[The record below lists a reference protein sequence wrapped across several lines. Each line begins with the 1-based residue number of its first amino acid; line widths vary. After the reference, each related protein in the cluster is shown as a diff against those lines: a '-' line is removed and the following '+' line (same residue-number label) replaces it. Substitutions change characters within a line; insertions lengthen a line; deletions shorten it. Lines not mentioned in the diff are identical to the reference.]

1 MAVSQDVERRK
12 EETLPGAWTFVIHV
26 LISVS
31 ASVRFLQFYL
41 QPSVC
46 SFGHRLCL
54 AIVKRFS
61 VISFRWPFP
70 SFSSPH
76 CVPFRWTCAAD
87 WCFCCGSHKNMPQ
100 DITQEIQ
107 WSLLG
112 RHAKYGFGHVP
123 ARSPYQS
130 IRVCMWV
137 ARTTCV
143 IILQF
148 TTRFSVTR
156 SKKSKS
162 KTLLHFVFN
171 WISAKQFSVLQF
183 FQAPPI
189 CTFFFLHFLRPLSIA
204 IEFIHLFISFRLFN
218 SWTLASMSISL
229 GLRPG
234 ACQISATLCIEQLL
248 RSRVGWQNS
257 GLGIYKN
264 KITRIYT
271 NIFLYTIH
279 EKRLCFVCLLA
290 VYNWAAPCPL
300 GHSKF
305 LSVHWLGGLARGVA
319 FGGHLAGP
327 FQLQRRFMA
336 ANSLWLFERF
346 MA

>member
-156 SKKSKS
+156 SKSQKAKRFSISFSIEFQQNNFQFYNFFKPLPFAHFFFAFPPTALNCNWIHS
-162 KTLLHFVFN
+162 FIHFV
-171 WISAKQFSVLQF
+171 S
-183 FQAPPI
+183 
-189 CTFFFLHFLRPLSIA
+189 
-204 IEFIHLFISFRLFN
+204 FI
-218 SWTLASMSISL
+218 
-229 GLRPG
+229 
-234 ACQISATLCIEQLL
+234 QLL
-248 RSRVGWQNS
+248 DARFDEHFPGFEARRVPN
-257 GLGIYKN
+257 
-264 KITRIYT
+264 
-271 NIFLYTIH
+271 
-279 EKRLCFVCLLA
+279 
-290 VYNWAAPCPL
+290 
-300 GHSKF
+300 
-305 LSVHWLGGLARGVA
+305 
-319 FGGHLAGP
+319 
-327 FQLQRRFMA
+327 
-336 ANSLWLFERF
+336 
-346 MA
+346 